1 MIRKLR
7 RTIKRAIQINP
18 LIPAVLLRHYSHKAA
33 MQGVD
38 GLYLI
43 LSFDCDTDKDIAV
56 VSHVANILSNMG
68 VKAVYAT
75 PGQLI
80 ERGVRVYRGLLEADN
95 EFINHGYREHTVFES
110 GQYVSTLFY
119 DRLDETEIIED
130 IRKGDEVLRDVLGI
144 APCGFR
150 VPHFGTFQSRQHLA
164 FLHRILKE
172 MGYLYSSS
180 TVPLYAFR
188 YGPIHDVGGLYEIPV
203 SGCYDMP
210 TTILDSYS
218 FCFAQ
223 GRGMTKQDYVIQFKK
238 MVDFFSKRNLP
249 GVLNYYADPS
259 QVYDF
264 DGFYEAVSYA
274 VDKGVKNTTYFN
286 LLTLLINERKIQNA
300 FK

>member
-1 MIRKLR
+1 MIIIRTLR
-7 RTIKRAIQINP
+7 GIIKHSIQINP
-18 LIPAVLLRHYSHKAA
+18 FIPAILLRHYSYKAA

-43 LSFDCDTDKDIAV
+43 LSFDCDTDKDIEF
-56 VSHVANILSNMG
+56 VSHVADILNNMG
-68 VKAVYAT
+68 VKAVYAV

-80 ERGVRVYRGLLEADN
+80 ERGARVYRELLEANN
-95 EFINHGYREHTVFES
+95 EFINHGYREHTIIEN

-119 DRLDETEIIED
+119 DRLDEAEIIKD
-130 IRKGDEVLRDVLGI
+130 IRKGDKVIRDVLGI

-150 VPHFGTFQSRQHLA
+150 VPHFGTFQSKHHLV

-188 YGPIHDVGGLYEIPV
+188 HGSIHNVGGLYEIPV

-210 TTILDSYS
+210 ITILDSYS
-218 FCFAQ
+218 FRCAP
-223 GRGMTKQDYVIQFKK
+223 GRSVSEQDYVVQFKK
-238 MVDFFSKRNLP
+238 MVDFFTKRNLP

-274 VDKGVKNTTYFN
+274 VNKGAQNTTYCN
-286 LLTLLINERKIQNA
+286 LLTFYSHREG
-300 FK
+300 